1 METHNTKEEK
11 KVEQAV
17 PAVDEYAGVA
27 IDTADDNKV
36 DQQLEKERTSTL
48 NNNPSN
54 DYL

>member
-1 METHNTKEEK
+1 MDTNKTKEET
-11 KVEQAV
+11 KVEQTV
-17 PAVDEYAGVA
+17 PAADEYAGVA

-48 NNNPSN
+48 NNNPNN